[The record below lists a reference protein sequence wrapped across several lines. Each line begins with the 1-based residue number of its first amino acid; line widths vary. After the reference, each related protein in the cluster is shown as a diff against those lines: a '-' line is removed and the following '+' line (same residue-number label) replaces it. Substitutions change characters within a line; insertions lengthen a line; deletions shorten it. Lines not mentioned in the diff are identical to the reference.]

1 MLGNEVSSFLIDAEM
16 AYFIDIGYET
26 QGRCDLPSVTQMKPD
41 RECLLYTMGVCV
53 SYSSIAVIKHY
64 DQGNSQKKQFVWV
77 TDPGGEKSMM
87 AERRYGGF
95 TS

>member
-1 MLGNEVSSFLIDAEM
+1 
-16 AYFIDIGYET
+16 
-26 QGRCDLPSVTQMKPD
+26 
-41 RECLLYTMGVCV
+41 MGVCV

-77 TDPGGEKSMM
+77 TDPEGEKSMM